1 MTIDKSP
8 LVLVIHLKRFSYG
21 NAFAKVTKPIKFST
35 ELYIPCNNIKI
46 KYELYAV
53 IVHFGSSTHSGHYIA
68 YVKVF
73 IRISI
78 YIFI

>member
-21 NAFAKVTKPIKFST
+21 NAFAKVTKPIKFSVD
-35 ELYIPCNNIKI
+35 LNISCHNTKI
-46 KYELYAV
+46 KYDLYGV

-68 YVKVF
+68 YVKVLLL
-73 IRISI
+73 
-78 YIFI
+78 